1 MPQANLLH
9 LGWLQKAK
17 SPLLTA
23 DGQKIDVWE
32 LVVDASNA
40 GVLSAW
46 AAHFRQHYC
55 LDARIDALRDGTGLS
70 RADYLRQLV
79 FPADDTELGPAVR
92 AGDFAEILMADM
104 LEGAMGFWVPRTRY
118 SMKAVRDESTKGT
131 DVLGMKFV
139 KQDCSPSP
147 KDVLMV
153 AESKAQMS
161 GKKATARLQSAV
173 TDSAKDALR
182 KSYSLNA
189 AKNMLLRDQRSE
201 EALRVQRFQDPND
214 RPYLMESGAAALFTV
229 EVFDPESIG
238 KTDCSSH
245 PNVANLRLIVVYAK
259 DFMKLVHALYQRA
272 ADEA

>member
-1 MPQANLLH
+1 MVSANLSH

-17 SPLLTA
+17 NPLMTA
-23 DGQKIDVWE
+23 DGQKVDVWE
-32 LVVDASNA
+32 LVVDHNNA
-40 GVLSAW
+40 GVLTAW

-70 RADYLRQLV
+70 RSEYLKQLV

-92 AGDFAEILMADM
+92 AGDFAEILMADI
-104 LEGAMGFWVPRTRY
+104 LEGPMGFWVPRTRY

-139 KQDCSPSP
+139 KQDGSHSP

-161 GKKATARLQSAV
+161 GKKATPRLQTAV
-173 TDSAKDALR
+173 ADSAKDALR

-189 AKNMLLRDQRSE
+189 AKNLLLRDQRDV
-201 EALRVQRFQDPND
+201 EARRVQRFQDPND
-214 RPYLMESGAAALFTV
+214 RPYVMHSGAAALFTI
-229 EVFDPESIG
+229 EVFDPETIC
-238 KTDCSSH
+238 KTDCGSH
-245 PNVANLRLIVVYAK
+245 PNVANLCLIVVYAK